1 MASSAP
7 RLIPAAAWGFRKMS
21 RLFAASR
28 AVAALISVLVL
39 AAPAFA
45 ADVSFVMNNH
55 HPNAVEVELYSQ
67 DRDHVW
73 PGDDEVYLLDDGE
86 TKTMSL
92 ECEEGESIC
101 YGAWI
106 QGDQNTYWGVGPDNS
121 QKCENCCY
129 TCTGGETEQINL
141 VP

>member
-1 MASSAP
+1 
-7 RLIPAAAWGFRKMS
+7 MS

-28 AVAALISVLVL
+28 AVLALLSVLVL
-39 AAPAFA
+39 VAPAVA
-45 ADVSFVMNNH
+45 ADVTFVMNNH

-67 DRDHVW
+67 DRDYVW
-73 PGDDEVYLLDDGE
+73 PGNDEVYLLDDGE

-106 QGDQNTYWGVGPDNS
+106 QGDQNTYLGRRPGQFAEMRQLLLHLHRRPDRAD
-121 QKCENCCY
+121 QPGAVDKTQFLAPAKRGRGCRA
-129 TCTGGETEQINL
+129 
-141 VP
+141 